1 MVMWIWTRLI
11 EGAPEDEKNDKTHLE
26 ESLKG
31 LVAGSWLLLP
41 TPRLFG
47 TLWLDSLIRV

>member
-1 MVMWIWTRLI
+1 MLMWIWTRMI
-11 EGAPEDEKNDKTHLE
+11 EGDEKSDKTHLE

-31 LVAGSWLLLP
+31 LVAGSWLFLP

-47 TLWLDSLIRV
+47 TLWLDSLTRVKV

>member
-11 EGAPEDEKNDKTHLE
+11 EGDEKNDKTHLE

-31 LVAGSWLLLP
+31 LVAGGWLLLP
-41 TPRLFG
+41 PPRLFG